1 MPHDLLANIL
11 AGSLGGTALGLG
23 GLFLGIA
30 GGLGGPAAIEFLLDA
45 VGGLDPELWGALLP

>member
-1 MPHDLLANIL
+1 MPDFLANIL

-30 GGLGGPAAIEFLLDA
+30 GGFAGPQVLEAILPLLTD
-45 VGGLDPELWGALLP
+45 VDLDSLMMLIP

>member
-1 MPHDLLANIL
+1 MVNDLLLNVL

-30 GGLGGPAAIEFLLDA
+30 GGIGGPGAIEFLLDA
-45 VGGLDPELWGALLP
+45 LGGLDPALLENLLP